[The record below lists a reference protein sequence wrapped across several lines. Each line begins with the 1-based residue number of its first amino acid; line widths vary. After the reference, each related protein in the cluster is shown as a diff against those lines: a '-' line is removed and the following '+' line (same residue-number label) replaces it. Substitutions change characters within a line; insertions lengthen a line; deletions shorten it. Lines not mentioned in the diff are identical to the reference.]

1 MSKSRQQKLRNRKRR
16 IKNRLRQRNWK
27 AQHKPMF
34 GGSNIHYE
42 LSERTKGIAGGGI
55 GSIAKMVRTI
65 GLAEEID
72 SGVHVLKVHLPYQE
86 SDHVLN
92 IAYNILSNG
101 KCLEDIELLRNNEA
115 YLDAVGAQRIPDPT
129 TEGDYFRRFDE
140 QKNIEAMMTAFN
152 ETRLRVWSQQPEE
165 FFEEAKIDAD
175 GSLIETTGECKEGMD
190 ISYKGSWGY
199 HPLVVSLSNT
209 GEPLFIV
216 NRSGN
221 RPSHE
226 GAAQRLDQA
235 VELCRRGGFK
245 KITLRGDTDFTQ
257 SKHLDRWD
265 SDDITF
271 VFGIDAMP
279 NLVESADALPDKAWK
294 RLKRRKKYE
303 VKTELRQR
311 PENVKERIVKLREFK
326 NIRLISED
334 VAEFDY
340 SPTKCKKTYR
350 LVVVR
355 KNLTI
360 EKGEER
366 LFDDI
371 RYLFYLTNNRNAS
384 KKEIVFDANDRCDQE
399 NLIAQLKNGVQ
410 ALKAPV
416 DNLMSNWAYMVMA
429 SLAWDLKA
437 WFALL
442 LPEKGRW
449 KEKWKMDKWTVL
461 RMEFRTFVN
470 AFMMIPA
477 QIVLQGRKIVYR
489 LLTWNPW
496 QPVFLRAVDSFVNC
510 NLRC

>member
-1 MSKSRQQKLRNRKRR
+1 VSKSRQQKLRNRKRR
-16 IKNRLRQRNWK
+16 INRRIHRRNWE
-27 AQHKPMF
+27 AQATPMF
-34 GGSNIHYE
+34 RGSNIHYE
-42 LSERTKGIAGGGI
+42 LPERMKGIAGGGI
-55 GSIAKMVRTI
+55 GSMSRLSRAS
-65 GLAEEID
+65 GLIEEID
-72 SGVHVLKVHLPYQE
+72 SRVHVLKAHLPYHE

-101 KCLEDIELLRNNEA
+101 QCLEDIELLRNNEA
-115 YLDAVGAQRIPDPT
+115 YLDAIGAQRIPDPT
-129 TEGDYFRRFDE
+129 TAGDFFRRFDE
-140 QKNIEAMMTAFN
+140 QNVEAMMTAFN

-165 FFEEAKIDAD
+165 FLEEAKIDAD

-199 HPLVVSLSNT
+199 HPLIVSLSNT

-265 SDDITF
+265 SEDITF
-271 VFGIDAMP
+271 VFGIDAMR
-279 NLVESADALPDKAWK
+279 NLVELADALPDKDWK
-294 RLKRRKKYE
+294 RLERRKKYE
-303 VKTELRQR
+303 IQTEPRQR
-311 PENVKERIVKLREFK
+311 PENVKERVVKLREFK

-334 VAEFDY
+334 VAEFGY

-355 KNLTI
+355 KNLTT
-360 EKGEER
+360 EKGEKR
-366 LFDDI
+366 LFDNI
-371 RYLFYLTNNRNAS
+371 RYFFYLTNNRNAS
-384 KKEIVFDANDRCDQE
+384 TEEIVFESNDRCNQE

-410 ALKAPV
+410 ALKVPV

-429 SLAWDLKA
+429 TLAWNLKA

-449 KEKWKMDKWTVL
+449 KEQWKMDKWAVL

-470 AFMMIPA
+470 SFMMVPA
-477 QIVLQGRKIVYR
+477 QIVRQGRKIIYR
-489 LLTWNPW
+489 LLAWNPW
-496 QPVFLRAVDSFVNC
+496 QPVFFRAVDRLMNY

>member
-1 MSKSRQQKLRNRKRR
+1 MSKSKQRKLKNRKRR
-16 IKNRLRQRNWK
+16 IKRRLRRRNWD
-27 AQHKPMF
+27 AQTKPMF
-34 GGSNIHYE
+34 RGSNIHYE
-42 LSERTKGIAGGGI
+42 LPERTKGIAGGGI
-55 GSIAKMVRTI
+55 GSMSRLSRAT
-65 GLAEEID
+65 GLVEEID
-72 SGVHVLKVHLPYQE
+72 SRVHVLKVHLPYSE

-92 IAYNILSNG
+92 VAYNILSNG

-115 YLDAVGAQRIPDPT
+115 YLDAIGAQRIPDPT
-129 TEGDYFRRFDE
+129 TEGDFFRRFDE
-140 QKNIEAMMTAFN
+140 QNIESLMTAFN
-152 ETRLRVWSQQPEE
+152 ETRLRVWSQQGGE

-175 GSLIETTGECKEGMD
+175 GSFIETSGECKEGMD
-190 ISYKGSWGY
+190 ISYKGPWGY
-199 HPLVVSLSNT
+199 HPLVVSLGNT
-209 GEPLFIV
+209 GEPLFMV

-226 GAAQRLDQA
+226 GAAQWLDQA

-265 SDDITF
+265 SDGVTF

-279 NLVESADALPDKAWK
+279 NLVGLAEALPDKAWK
-294 RLKRRKKYE
+294 RLERREKYE
-303 VKTELRQR
+303 VKTEPRQR
-311 PENVKERIVKLREFK
+311 PENVKQRIVKLRGFE

-340 SPTKCKKTYR
+340 SPTKCDKGYR
-350 LVVVR
+350 MVVVR
-355 KNLTI
+355 KNLTV
-360 EKGEER
+360 EKGELR

-371 RYLFYLTNNRNAS
+371 RYLFYLTNNRAAS
-384 KKEIVFDANDRCDQE
+384 TEEIVFDANDRCDQE

-416 DNLMSNWAYMVMA
+416 DNLISNWAYMVIA
-429 SLAWDLKA
+429 SLAWSLKA

-449 KEKWKMDKWTVL
+449 KEKWKWDKWAML
-461 RMEFRTFVN
+461 CMEFKTFVN
-470 AFMMIPA
+470 AFMMVPA
-477 QIVLQGRKIVYR
+477 QIVRQGRKIIYR
-489 LLTWNPW
+489 LLAWNPW
-496 QPVFLRAVDSFVNC
+496 QPVFFRAVDSLMKC